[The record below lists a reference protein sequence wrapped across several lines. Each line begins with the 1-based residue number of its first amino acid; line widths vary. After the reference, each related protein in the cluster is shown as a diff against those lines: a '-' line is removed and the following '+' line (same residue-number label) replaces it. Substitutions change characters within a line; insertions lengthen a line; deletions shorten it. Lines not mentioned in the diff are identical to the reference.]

1 MKQKLLTIILALFAT
16 ANVWAYS
23 FKAGE
28 LYYEIID
35 GASKTVEVTYDYDYD
50 RYYLSKI
57 TIPESVSYNDTE
69 YKVIGIGRNAFY
81 HCEKLS
87 QITIPNSVESIGED
101 AFSGCTALTQVTI
114 PNSVTSIGE
123 DAFSGCTA
131 LTQVTIPNSVTSIRD
146 HTFSGCTA
154 LSQITIPNSVT
165 SIGNRTFYN
174 SGLTQVTIPN
184 SVTRIAFEAFSG
196 CTALTQVTI
205 SNSVTS
211 IEGFVFQG
219 CTALSQITIPNGVT
233 RIDAH
238 AFRNCTALSQVTIS
252 NSVES
257 IHDSAFDGCTMLSQ
271 VTWNAINCNINF
283 PIFRDCPIDK
293 FTFGDQVEHIP
304 AYLCIDMS
312 NLREITI
319 PNSVT
324 SIGDN
329 AFYGCKAL
337 SQIIWNAVNLPDFTR
352 DNRPFADCPVTDF
365 TFGEQVEHIPAYL
378 CYGMDQLTQAI
389 IPENVKS
396 IGSSVFAGCTMLS
409 HVTLGNNVTSIGD
422 RAFSNCEELRQ
433 ITMPNS
439 LTNIGNEAFASCTNL
454 LEAIIPASVTNIGDK
469 AFSNCVALTAINVDN
484 NNIAYCSEN
493 GVLFDFNKTTLI
505 QFPINKDETIY
516 SIPNNVK
523 NIESM
528 AFAGCFKLS
537 QITIPN
543 SVTSIGDK
551 AFNGCEALTAI
562 HVENG
567 NTAYC
572 SENGVLFNIDK
583 TTLIH
588 YPNSKEET
596 SITIPNDVT
605 SIESM
610 AFAGCSTLTQITIP
624 NSVTSIG
631 DKAFYG
637 CKALSQV
644 IWNAVNLPD
653 FTRDNRPFADCPVT
667 DFTFGEQV
675 EHIPAYLCYGM
686 DKLTQAIISEN
697 VKSIGNSVFTGCTM
711 LSHVTWNV
719 TNLQDFTRDNRP
731 FADCPVTDF
740 TFGEQVEHIPAYLC
754 YDMSNLTQAIIP
766 ENVKS
771 IGNSVFAGCTALSEV
786 TIGNN
791 VTNMG
796 NSVFA
801 GCTMLSHVTLG
812 NNVTSIGESVFEG
825 CTALSQIT
833 IPNSITNI
841 GGSAFAGCTNLSQ
854 VTWNA
859 TNYEDFT
866 SSDNRPFADCPV
878 NKVAFGN
885 LVEHIPAYLCYGM
898 TQLTSLSLPNSV
910 KTIGTG
916 AFCQSGFMS
925 IVMPAGIT
933 ESGTDAF
940 KDCNKLNNI
949 IFDGNVAEWCGID
962 FKNNAANPIF
972 SASENVKLYINYQPV
987 STLVIPEGVTEI
999 RNHAFNKAAF
1009 LTSIDIPESV
1019 TAIGESAFAGCS
1031 ALNSIYCRAIVP
1043 PTIEA
1048 TTFSETDH
1056 TIPLYIPMESN
1067 VQYKIADHW
1076 NGFTNQHY
1084 LTTQQPLTVTYYV
1097 EGSDAY
1103 FFSNIEYG
1111 ESFQCNTAAAEGKE
1125 IITIT
1130 LNGKDI
1136 TDQLGENGLLTIENV
1151 TEDCTI
1157 IISTDDKTSATETV
1171 QDTAKFR
1178 AWQSKGEIFVEH
1190 TDDMVYVTVYDLNGR
1205 IIKQEKT
1212 TGYGVLRIPV
1222 TDNLLH
1228 IVQANY
1234 SDGTSAT
1241 KKVQ

>member
-35 GASKTVEVTYDYDYD
+35 GASKTVEVTYYPDLYSS
-50 RYYLSKI
+50 LSKI
-57 TIPESVSYNDTE
+57 TIPETVSYNDTE
-69 YKVIGIGRNAFY
+69 YKVIGIG
-81 HCEKLS
+81 LS
-87 QITIPNSVESIGED
+87 
-101 AFSGCTALTQVTI
+101 AFSGCSALSQVTI
-114 PNSVTSIGE
+114 PNSVTSIGDRAFE
-123 DAFSGCTA
+123 DCTA
-131 LTQVTIPNSVTSIRD
+131 LSQITIPNSVTNIGDRAFED
-146 HTFSGCTA
+146 CTA

-165 SIGNRTFYN
+165 SIDEY
-174 SGLTQVTIPN
+174 
-184 SVTRIAFEAFSG
+184 AFSG
-196 CTALTQVTI
+196 CTA
-205 SNSVTS
+205 
-211 IEGFVFQG
+211 
-219 CTALSQITIPNGVT
+219 
-233 RIDAH
+233 
-238 AFRNCTALSQVTIS
+238 
-252 NSVES
+252 
-257 IHDSAFDGCTMLSQ
+257 LSQ
-271 VTWNAINCNINF
+271 VTWNAINVHDF
-283 PIFRDCPIDK
+283 TERHRPFADCPISE
-293 FTFGDQVEHIP
+293 FTFGDQVKHIP
-304 AYLCIDMS
+304 AYLCFQMS
-312 NLREITI
+312 DLREITI

-324 SIGDN
+324 SIGKSAFSYCRLSQVTIPNSVASIGDF
-329 AFYGCKAL
+329 AFYYCVML
-337 SQIIWNAVNLPDFTR
+337 SQVTWNSINCKDFTSTSKVF
-352 DNRPFADCPVTDF
+352 DKCLIDKL
-365 TFGEQVEHIPAYL
+365 TFGDHVEYIPAYL
-378 CYGMDQLTQAI
+378 CYNIHNLKEIT
-389 IPENVKS
+389 IPNSVTSFGKS
-396 IGSSVFAGCTMLS
+396 AFEGCKWLINITIPNS
-409 HVTLGNNVTSIGD
+409 VTSIGD

-631 DKAFYG
+631 DNAFYG
-637 CKALSQV
+637 CKALSQI

-697 VKSIGNSVFTGCTM
+697 VKSIGNSVFTGCSN
-711 LSHVTWNV
+711 LSQVTWNAV
-719 TNLQDFTRDNRP
+719 NCEDFTSSDNRP
-731 FADCPVTDF
+731 FNDCPITGF
-740 TFGEQVEHIPAYLC
+740 SFGEQVEHIPAYLC
-754 YDMSNLTQAIIP
+754 YDMSKLTQAIIP

-771 IGNSVFAGCTALSEV
+771 IGNSVFTGCTMLSHV
-786 TIGNN
+786 TLGNN

-801 GCTMLSHVTLG
+801 GCTNLSQVTWNATNLPDFTRDNRPFNGCPITGFSFGEQVEHIPAYLCYGMDKLTQAIIPENAKSIG
-812 NNVTSIGESVFEG
+812 NNAFSG
-825 CTALSQIT
+825 CSMLSQIT

-1056 TIPLYIPMESN
+1056 TIPLHILKESFA
-1067 VQYKIADHW
+1067 QYLIADHW
-1076 NGFTNQHY
+1076 NGFTNLQAD
-1084 LTTQQPLTVTYYV
+1084 LMPQQPLTVTYYA
-1097 EGSDAY
+1097 EGSDTY
-1103 FFSNIEYG
+1103 FFSYIESG
-1111 ESFQCNTAAAEGKE
+1111 ESFQCYTAAAEGKA